1 MAQAEEI
8 LALTHPVFY
17 SLSRLHCDP
26 GDSCQAVPGLI
37 APYNVLGMPDFEA
50 VVGLEVHLHLK
61 TSSKMFCGCDASYF
75 GEAPN
80 THTCP
85 VCLGLPGVLPS
96 VNAQAVDYGILFG
109 LALNCQI
116 APWTQFHRKS
126 YYYPDMP
133 KNYQISQYDLPIAG
147 HGYLEVEGQKVRIK
161 RVHLEEDAAKS
172 THPDS
177 ANYSLIDLNRAGSP
191 LIEMVTEPDIHNP
204 EQARVFLSHIR
215 AIAQTLGVSDA
226 NPEEG
231 KMRADVNVSLRHPG
245 GGLGTKVEIKNL
257 NSFRSVVR
265 ALEFEIRR
273 QQEILRSG
281 RRVEQATLGWDEAAG
296 RTYVMRLKEGEADYR
311 YFPDPDLPPIVVDQ
325 TWLNRLRAALPELP
339 AQKYTRYV
347 ETGLRPYDAE
357 ILAYN
362 TPQAR
367 FFDRALIAYQ
377 GSPQTIANLLNGEVA
392 GYLNE
397 RRLEVHQTALE
408 PENLARLAGLFERR
422 EITNRVLSLLLPEV
436 MEGADP
442 LRLVEEQ
449 GLRSV
454 SDEGSLR
461 PIVERVVAANPGVVE
476 QVKGGNLKAANA
488 LLGPIMKETRG
499 TAKADVVKK
508 MLSEMLGV
516 EL

>member
-1 MAQAEEI
+1 
-8 LALTHPVFY
+8 
-17 SLSRLHCDP
+17 
-26 GDSCQAVPGLI
+26 
-37 APYNVLGMPDFEA
+37 MPEFEA

-61 TSSKMFCGCDASYF
+61 TKSKMFCGCDANYF
-75 GEAPN
+75 GDPPN

-96 VNAQAVDYGILFG
+96 VNAQAVDFGILFG
-109 LALNCQI
+109 LALNCAI

-133 KNYQISQYDLPIAG
+133 KNYQISQYDLPIAA

-172 THPDS
+172 THPDG
-177 ANYSLIDLNRAGSP
+177 APYSLIDLNRAGSP
-191 LIEMVTEPDIHNP
+191 LIEMVTEPDIRTP
-204 EQARVFLSHIR
+204 EQARTFLAHIR
-215 AIAQTLGVSDA
+215 SIAQTLGVSEA

-231 KMRADVNVSLRHPG
+231 KMRADVNVSVRPVG
-245 GGLGTKVEIKNL
+245 GALGTKVEIKNL
-257 NSFRSVVR
+257 NSFRSVAR
-265 ALEFEIRR
+265 ALEFEIKR
-273 QQEILRSG
+273 QQELLRSG

-296 RTYVMRLKEGEADYR
+296 KTYVMRLKEGEADYR
-311 YFPDPDLPPIVVDQ
+311 YFPDPDLPPIVVDEA
-325 TWLNRLRAALPELP
+325 WLGRLRAAMPELP
-339 AQKYTRYV
+339 AQKFERYKAQGV
-347 ETGLRPYDAE
+347 RPYDAE

-362 TPQAR
+362 ASLAR
-367 FFDRALIAYQ
+367 FFDQALASYQ
-377 GSPQTIANLLNGEVA
+377 GNPQTIANLLNAEVA

-397 RRLEVHQTALE
+397 RGLEVQETALT
-408 PENLARLAGLFERR
+408 PTHLASLAGLFERR
-422 EITNRVLSLLLPEV
+422 EITNRVLAQLLPEV

-442 LRLVEEQ
+442 LRLVEER

-454 SDEGSLR
+454 ADEGTLR
-461 PIVERVVAANPGVVE
+461 PIVERVVAANPKVVE
-476 QVKGGNLKAANA
+476 QVKSGNLKAANA

-508 MLSEMLGV
+508 MLGEMLGV

>member
-1 MAQAEEI
+1 M
-8 LALTHPVFY
+8 T
-17 SLSRLHCDP
+17 
-26 GDSCQAVPGLI
+26 
-37 APYNVLGMPDFEA
+37 DFEA

-61 TSSKMFCGCDASYF
+61 TKSKMFCGCDASYF
-75 GEAPN
+75 GDAPN

-109 LALNCQI
+109 LALNCRI

-133 KNYQISQYDLPIAG
+133 KNYQTSQYDLPIAENG
-147 HGYLEVEGQKVRIK
+147 HLEMEGGAVRIK

-172 THPDS
+172 THPDGVP
-177 ANYSLIDLNRAGSP
+177 YSLIDLNRAGSP
-191 LIEMVTEPDIHNP
+191 LIEMVTEPDIHSP

-215 AIAQTLGVSDA
+215 SIAQTLGVSDA

-231 KMRADVNVSLRHPG
+231 KMRADVNVSIRRPG
-245 GGLGTKVEIKNL
+245 EPLGTKVEIKNL
-257 NSFRSVVR
+257 NSFRSVAR
-265 ALEFEIRR
+265 ALEFEIKR

-281 RRVEQATLGWDEAAG
+281 RKVEQATLGWDETAG
-296 RTYVMRLKEGEADYR
+296 KTYLMRLKEGEADYR
-311 YFPDPDLPPIVVDQ
+311 YFPDPDLPPIVIAE
-325 TWLNRLRAALPELP
+325 TWLNRIRADLPELP
-339 AQKYTRYV
+339 AQKFARYV
-347 ETGLRPYDAE
+347 ENGVRAYDAE

-362 TPQAR
+362 TSLARLFDQA
-367 FFDRALIAYQ
+367 LVHHQ
-377 GSPQTIANLLNGEVA
+377 GSPQTIANLLNADVA
-392 GYLNE
+392 GYLNQRE
-397 RRLEVHQTALE
+397 LEVPQTALS

-422 EITNRVLSLLLPEV
+422 EITNRVLAQLLPEV

-442 LRLVEEQ
+442 LQLVEEK

-461 PIVERVVAANPGVVE
+461 PMVERVVAANPSVVE

-508 MLSEMLGV
+508 ILGEMLGV
-516 EL
+516 ELG

>member
-1 MAQAEEI
+1 
-8 LALTHPVFY
+8 
-17 SLSRLHCDP
+17 
-26 GDSCQAVPGLI
+26 
-37 APYNVLGMPDFEA
+37 MPDFEA
-50 VVGLEVHLHLK
+50 AVGLEVHLHLK
-61 TSSKMFCGCDASYF
+61 TKSKMFCGCDASYF
-75 GEAPN
+75 GDAPN

-85 VCLGLPGVLPS
+85 ICLGLPGVLPS

-116 APWTQFHRKS
+116 APWTHFHRKS

-133 KNYQISQYDLPIAG
+133 KNYQTSQYDLPIAE
-147 HGYLEVEGQKVRIK
+147 HGYLEVEGQTVRIK

-172 THPDS
+172 THPEGTP
-177 ANYSLIDLNRAGSP
+177 YSLIDLNRAGSP
-191 LIEMVTEPDIHNP
+191 LIEMVTEPDIHSP

-215 AIAQTLGVSDA
+215 SIAQTLGVSDA

-231 KMRADVNVSLRHPG
+231 KMRADVNVSIRRPG
-245 GGLGTKVEIKNL
+245 EPLGIKVEIKNL
-257 NSFRSVVR
+257 NSFRSVAR
-265 ALEFEIRR
+265 ALEYEIKR

-281 RRVEQATLGWDEAAG
+281 RKVEQATLGWDEPAG
-296 RTYVMRLKEGEADYR
+296 KTYLMRLKEGEADYR
-311 YFPDPDLPPIVVDQ
+311 YFPDPDLPPIVVDE
-325 TWLNRLRAALPELP
+325 TWLSRIRADLPELP

-347 ETGLRPYDAE
+347 GSGLRAYDAE

-362 TPQAR
+362 TSLAR
-367 FFDRALIAYQ
+367 FFDQTLAHYQ
-377 GSPQTIANLLNGEVA
+377 GNPQTVANLLNADVA
-392 GYLNE
+392 GHLNE
-397 RRLEVHQTALE
+397 RQLEVQQTALK

-422 EITNRVLSLLLPEV
+422 EITNRVLSQLLPEV

-442 LRLVEEQ
+442 LQLVEER

-461 PIVERVVAANPGVVE
+461 PLVERVVAANPSVVE

-488 LLGPIMKETRG
+488 LLGPIMKETKG
-499 TAKADVVKK
+499 TAKADVIKK